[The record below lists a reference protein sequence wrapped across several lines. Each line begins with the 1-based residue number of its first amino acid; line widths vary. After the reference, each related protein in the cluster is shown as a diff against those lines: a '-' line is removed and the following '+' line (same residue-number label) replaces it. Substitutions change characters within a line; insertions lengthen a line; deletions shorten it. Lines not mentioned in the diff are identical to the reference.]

1 MQLLAKKFA
10 TIVEYLMK
18 NDKLLEKDNGLSN
31 TRIEEELKDFTD
43 KKVHISQIHS
53 EAGKKVYNKKR
64 YKKHFNDFAE
74 ANAQQNQAI
83 KNQNKNIYKLK
94 LSF

>member
-1 MQLLAKKFA
+1 MLAKKFA

-18 NDKLLEKDNGLSN
+18 NGKFLEKDNGLSN

-43 KKVHISQIHS
+43 KKAPISQIHS

-74 ANAQQNQAI
+74 ANAKQNQAI

>member
-1 MQLLAKKFA
+1 MLAKKFA

-43 KKVHISQIHS
+43 KKLHISQIHS
-53 EAGKKVYNKKR
+53 EAGKKCT
-64 YKKHFNDFAE
+64 
-74 ANAQQNQAI
+74 I
-83 KNQNKNIYKLK
+83 KTL
-94 LSF
+94 